1 MDKMETFEKN
11 TYSAEIT
18 FLRKDS
24 TAPDLGGAA
33 VEAWAVGAGPTIP
46 LGASVLDGAAGKVRV
61 FWPAE
66 TFSAGLYEVQLR
78 ASKGGKTETYAARL
92 TVGRSI

>member
-1 MDKMETFEKN
+1 MDEMKTFEKN
-11 TYSAEIT
+11 TYSAVIT

-24 TAPDLGGAA
+24 TAPDLSGAA
-33 VEAWAVGAGPTIP
+33 VEAWALGAGPTIP
-46 LGASVLDGAAGKVRV
+46 LGVSVLDGMAGVVRV

-66 TFSAGLYEVQLR
+66 TFAAGLYEVQLR

-92 TVGRSI
+92 TVARSI